1 MNMEPITLSES
12 EQKAVVL
19 VCVMAAF
26 SDGTQTENERGQIK
40 RIVAGFS
47 NDTLDLTTICQDA
60 LLGKVSL
67 EQVVSS
73 LVSPRSKTLAYEM
86 AVCVC
91 NADQSL
97 TKDETEFLAK
107 LRLALKLEADPAPIL
122 NQAATM
128 SGQPLPPIIGSAP
141 ANDGEIDQ
149 MIVHYAT
156 LNGALEL
163 MPHSL
168 ATMAS
173 VPLQMRMVYRIG
185 KHYGFELDRGH
196 IKDFLATIGFG
207 LTSHVVDGFLGKVIG
222 GLSRHVGGRF
232 IGGLA
237 SQATESGITFAS
249 TYALGQVA
257 KRYYA
262 SGRTLT
268 GSQLQDVFTSM
279 TAQGSS
285 LRGNYTNQILQQ
297 SRNLKASDLIS
308 LVRQA

>member
-97 TKDETEFLAK
+97 NSDETEFLAK
-107 LRLALKLEADPAPIL
+107 LRQALKLEADRAPIL
-122 NQAATM
+122 DQAA
-128 SGQPLPPIIGSAP
+128 SLSNQPLPPVIASAP
-141 ANDGEIDQ
+141 ANEGEIDQ

-185 KHYGFELDRGH
+185 KHYGYELDKGH

-232 IGGLA
+232 VGGLA
-237 SQATESGITFAS
+237 GQATESGITFAS

-268 GSQLQDVFTSM
+268 ASQLRDVFTSM
-279 TAQGSS
+279 TTQGNS

-297 SRNLKASDLIS
+297 SRNLKANDLIS